1 MAFYSRADQM
11 MKAIL
16 LLSAA
21 GLVLAGCGQKA
32 DNDDAPDM
40 MVATPHVYTD
50 AEKTAIQ
57 ATFPAP
63 YNTADLAA
71 GETQFN
77 KCRSCHTIG
86 PDKMNLVGPHLYG
99 VFGRKSGTEPGYT
112 FSEAMTAYNVTW
124 DFATLDTYIAAPQT
138 VVKGTK
144 MSYQGIRDETDRHN
158 LIAYL
163 KLETTPYA
171 PPAAASE
178 SASSAN

>member
-1 MAFYSRADQM
+1 M

-16 LLSAA
+16 FLAA
-21 GLVLAGCGQKA
+21 GLALTGCGQKA

-40 MVATPHVYTD
+40 AVATPHVYTD

-71 GETQFN
+71 GEKQFT
-77 KCRSCHTIG
+77 KCRACHTVG
-86 PDKMNLVGPHLYG
+86 PDRMNLVGPHLYG
-99 VFGRKSGTEPGYT
+99 VFGRKSGTESGYT
-112 FSEAMTAYNVTW
+112 FSEAMTAHNAVW
-124 DFATLDTYIAAPQT
+124 DFDTLDAYIAAPQT

-144 MSYQGIRDETDRHN
+144 MSYQGIKDETDRHN

-171 PPAAASE
+171 PTATASE
-178 SASSAN
+178 AASSAP